1 MISRPGWQCF
11 VFVFFTGQKNKWS
24 QLEVWLRRKKKSWW
38 PRPTDS
44 SGLFVSFFFFFF
56 PDVRK
61 PGWHNVIMYLSI
73 VEQPDMWVWL
83 RSFILFLNQCNL
95 PAVQYPPSPQ
105 ASVTFHFYSSWTN
118 CCWAWFLISA
128 WLVSSRTPKPFNLH
142 CKCFNDRPCLFV
154 MWEWALKLGWVF
166 LRFCTKKMK

>member
-44 SGLFVSFFFFFF
+44 SGLFVSFFFFFY
-56 PDVRK
+56 RCEK
-61 PGWHNVIMYLSI
+61 T
-73 VEQPDMWVWL
+73 WL
-83 RSFILFLNQCNL
+83 TQCYYVFIYCWAARYVSVTEEFYFILKSMQPPRCTI
-95 PAVQYPPSPQ
+95 PHPPSSQ

-128 WLVSSRTPKPFNLH
+128 WLVSSRTPEPFNLH
-142 CKCFNDRPCLFV
+142 CKCFNDQPACL
-154 MWEWALKLGWVF
+154 
-166 LRFCTKKMK
+166 